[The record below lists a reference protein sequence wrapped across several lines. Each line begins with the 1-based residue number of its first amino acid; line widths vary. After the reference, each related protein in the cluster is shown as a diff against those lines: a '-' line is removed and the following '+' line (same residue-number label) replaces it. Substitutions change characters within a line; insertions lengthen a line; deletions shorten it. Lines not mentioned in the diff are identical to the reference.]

1 MSAILSILILF
12 SAQPAASKTLEILP
26 SPARVRS
33 ETELRFTAL
42 VREDGIFRFPVEA
55 VWESDCGDI
64 KDGHLQT
71 RQESG
76 PCKITVESEHL
87 RAQTRVEVV
96 ASSGPAAEP
105 PTFAD
110 HPAIRVLH
118 WKLRKG
124 RFLSDSASVRV
135 QCEHAQARKIE
146 IVVLRGDGSQARRS
160 WSPCAFGK
168 RADFNADL
176 GYGEARWIELRLLG
190 PQRSELARIRRD
202 VRFPD

>member
-1 MSAILSILILF
+1 MQDHGRIGTSARADSG
-12 SAQPAASKTLEILP
+12 
-26 SPARVRS
+26 RGRS
-33 ETELRFTAL
+33 LLRSRGRT
-42 VREDGIFRFPVEA
+42 PY
-55 VWESDCGDI
+55 
-64 KDGHLQT
+64 
-71 RQESG
+71 
-76 PCKITVESEHL
+76 
-87 RAQTRVEVV
+87 
-96 ASSGPAAEP
+96 
-105 PTFAD
+105 FAD